1 MSDKKKRENSQAR
14 CLGEGMS
21 LKEIDKVI
29 TQRKRQIAADSQ
41 KVESLKADIRVTRKS
56 LKLWEKARELKV
68 SETNKKGDGK

>member
-1 MSDKKKRENSQAR
+1 MADKKKSEDAR

-41 KVESLKADIRVTRKS
+41 KVESLKADIRVTRKF

-68 SETNKKGDGK
+68 SEMNKMGDNK